1 MIRALLRVVLV
12 LVIVA
17 AVAAFFFGYRFADRG
32 SSGAP
37 EGVRGT
43 SGAQVDV
50 DRARDAGARV
60 GETVAEGANQV
71 QRAATDA
78 GLTAKIKSKM
88 ALDDTVKA
96 INIDVDTTN
105 GIVTLNGFVP
115 DARAR
120 DRAVQLARETDGV
133 VSVVDRLTIR

>member
-1 MIRALLRVVLV
+1 
-12 LVIVA
+12 VA
-17 AVAAFFFGYRFADRG
+17 AVAAFFFGYRFAYRG
-32 SSGAP
+32 SSGASD
-37 EGVRGT
+37 GATGT

-50 DRARDAGARV
+50 DSARDAGAKV

-71 QRAATDA
+71 QRAAADA
-78 GLTAKIKSKM
+78 ALTAKIKSKM
-88 ALDDTVKA
+88 ALDDMVKA

-115 DARAR
+115 NVQAR

-133 VSVVDRLTIR
+133 TSVVDHLTIR

>member
-17 AVAAFFFGYRFADRG
+17 AVAAFFFGYRFAGRG
-32 SSGAP
+32 SS
-37 EGVRGT
+37 ESVTGT

-50 DRARDAGARV
+50 DSARDAGAKV
-60 GETVAEGANQV
+60 GEKVAEGANQV

-78 GLTAKIKSKM
+78 ALTAKIKSKM
-88 ALDDTVKA
+88 ALDDTIEA
-96 INIDVDTTN
+96 RNIDIDTMN
-105 GIVTLNGFVP
+105 GVVTLNGYVH
-115 DARAR
+115 DAQGR

-133 VSVVDRLTIR
+133 VSVVDHLTIR